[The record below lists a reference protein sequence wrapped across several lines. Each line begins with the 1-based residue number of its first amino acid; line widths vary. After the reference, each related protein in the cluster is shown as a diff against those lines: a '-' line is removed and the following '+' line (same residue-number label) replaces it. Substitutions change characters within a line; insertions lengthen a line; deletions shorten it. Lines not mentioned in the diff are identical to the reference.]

1 MSVRNLL
8 LIGLP
13 VAALSFGCAKS
24 PLQAEGV
31 VTTTRTTTS
40 TSTTTS
46 VIPDLVGAV
55 AAVSPKG
62 TGVAAATVFSFSL
75 GTPPAGGVPPYTQA
89 WTFGD
94 GAEGAGVSPSHL
106 FLSPGVFTTILTTT
120 DSRGIS
126 AKTTAPV
133 VVGTVTGRWYAEFG
147 GFQPEGLDII
157 QNAAALT
164 VTINDT
170 TNLLGFAAGTGSLA
184 NPRMMSVSATFG
196 GLTPFAGTFIGT
208 LDENLKVWSGV
219 VTGYSGCP
227 CSFTASR

>member
-8 LIGLP
+8 LIALP
-13 VAALSFGCAKS
+13 VAALSIGCAKS

-46 VIPDLVGAV
+46 VIPDLTGGVI
-55 AAVSPKG
+55 AAAPKG
-62 TGVAAATVFSFSL
+62 AGIAAATVFSFSL
-75 GTPPAGGVPPYTQA
+75 ATPPTGGVPPYTES

-94 GAEGAGVSPSHL
+94 GAEGAGTAPSHL
-106 FLSPGVFTTILTTT
+106 FLSSGVFTTVLTTT
-120 DSRGIS
+120 DSRGIT
-126 AKTTAPV
+126 AKTSTPITI
-133 VVGTVTGRWYAEFG
+133 GNVTGRWVAFFSD
-147 GFQPEGLDII
+147 FQPEGLDVI
-157 QNAAALT
+157 QNQTALT

-170 TNLLGFAAGTGSLA
+170 TNGLGFAAGTGSLA

-196 GLTPFAGTFIGT
+196 GLTPFAVTYIGT
-208 LDENLKVWSGV
+208 LDENLRVWSGV

-227 CSFTASR
+227 CPFTAIR